1 MKRST
6 DILKGLCPFK
16 TPEKNKIKNYKR
28 EFEGLRPSKGQSLF
42 ETPKKEKINL
52 TGELEGRSPSKLRLI
67 AFDLEGPLSPQD
79 NAYEVMGL
87 TERGYELF
95 ERLSRYDDIL
105 TLEERPDYEPG
116 DTLYLIIPFLMAE
129 GITKEDILKISQSA
143 GLTPGAKE
151 TIETLK
157 QKGFQIVI
165 ISTSYETHAQHIG
178 SRLGISEEFIACTP
192 FKAEGLRLMPQ
203 ERELIL
209 SEKKKVLE
217 IPLTDDQG
225 LKRELDSFYLEK
237 LPSLEIYRDIKKIKV
252 VGGRRKVEALRRF
265 MESFGARSSET
276 VCIGDSITDFRML
289 DYINKAGG
297 LAIVFNGNEYSLPYG
312 TVAVAS
318 DTLEAVIPVIENFYK
333 NGQEGLKDI
342 SSPYHAEYSLICE
355 IEDMNSLIS
364 IHKLMRKKIRGRAGE
379 LG

>member
-1 MKRST
+1 MNTS
-6 DILKGLCPFK
+6 
-16 TPEKNKIKNYKR
+16 
-28 EFEGLRPSKGQSLF
+28 
-42 ETPKKEKINL
+42 
-52 TGELEGRSPSKLRLI
+52 RLI

-116 DTLYLIIPFLMAE
+116 DTLYLIIPFLIAE
-129 GITKEDILKISQSA
+129 GITEEDIFKVSQKA

-151 TIETLK
+151 TVDALK

-165 ISTSYETHAQHIG
+165 ISTSYEPHARHIG

-192 FKAEGLRLMPQ
+192 FKAEGLRLTPQ

-209 SEKKKVLE
+209 SEKKSIIE
-217 IPLTDDQG
+217 ISLNDEER
-225 LKRELDSFYLEK
+225 LKKELDSFYLER
-237 LPSLEIYRDIKKIKV
+237 LPSLEIYKDIKKIKV
-252 VGGRRKVEALRRF
+252 VGGRRKVEALIRF
-265 MESFGARSSET
+265 MERFNAQPSET

-318 DTLEAVIPVIENFYK
+318 ETLEAVIPLIENFYRY
-333 NGQEGLKDI
+333 GYEGLKKAI
-342 SSPYHAEYSLICE
+342 PYHAEYCLVCETNDMDSLIT
-355 IEDMNSLIS
+355 
-364 IHKLMRKKIRGRAGE
+364 IHKLMRKKIRGRAAQ